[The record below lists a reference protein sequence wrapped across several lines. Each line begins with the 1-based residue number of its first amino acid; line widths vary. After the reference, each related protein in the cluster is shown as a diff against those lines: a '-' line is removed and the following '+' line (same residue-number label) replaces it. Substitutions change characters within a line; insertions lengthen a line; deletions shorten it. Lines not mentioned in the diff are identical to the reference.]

1 MKRNDLIEQFL
12 RIVLTRLYPRYF
24 GHILPSIGGGG
35 GGFGGVDTIVN
46 ANHIGISNKDNVGE
60 MTSSLNVDRI
70 VKKLEIP

>member
-1 MKRNDLIEQFL
+1 M
-12 RIVLTRLYPRYF
+12 TRLYPRYF

>member
-35 GGFGGVDTIVN
+35 GGFGVLIQLLMQ
-46 ANHIGISNKDNVGE
+46 II
-60 MTSSLNVDRI
+60 
-70 VKKLEIP
+70 LELVIKIMLEK

>member
-1 MKRNDLIEQFL
+1 MNNFKNCFDTIISSIFWS
-12 RIVLTRLYPRYF
+12 YS
-24 GHILPSIGGGG
+24 PSIGGGG